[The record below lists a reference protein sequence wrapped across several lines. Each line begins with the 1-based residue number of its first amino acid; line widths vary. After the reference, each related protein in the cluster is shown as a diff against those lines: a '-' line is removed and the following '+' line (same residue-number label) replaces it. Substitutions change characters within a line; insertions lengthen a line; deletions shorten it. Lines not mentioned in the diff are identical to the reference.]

1 MVSIRNIL
9 TSIAALAAVL
19 SFSTIAIAETSHDPC
34 AYSRAAMLSLDQN
47 AFDQDFKGG
56 WRAVAQL
63 DDCRLVAADL
73 IRDYIET
80 NKTSATILI
89 FHEAQMRAMA
99 GQTDE
104 ALDLFAETYRA
115 RGKPDRIGWNHYVD
129 ATIAFLKKD
138 RDALARA
145 RSSLLE
151 VSEPEDFNPVDIDG
165 RAVDLIWPPNLNVV
179 DGFVACFSKS
189 YDEAYNECSGPLVR
203 KPPSKPRVTEASN

>member
-1 MVSIRNIL
+1 MVSIRNSVIV
-9 TSIAALAAVL
+9 LAVGLYLLPDAM
-19 SFSTIAIAETSHDPC
+19 AESPHDPC
-34 AYSRAAMLSLDQN
+34 AYDRAAMLSLDQN

-56 WRAVAQL
+56 WREIARL
-63 DDCRLVAADL
+63 DGCRLVAADL

-99 GQTDE
+99 GQTEE
-104 ALDLFAETYRA
+104 ALHLFSRTYRA
-115 RGKPDRIGWNHYVD
+115 PGKPDRIGWNYYVD
-129 ATIAFLKKD
+129 ATIAFIKKD
-138 RDALARA
+138 QDALARA

-151 VSEPEDFNPVDIDG
+151 VSEPEDFNPVDING

-189 YDEAYNECSGPLVR
+189 YDEAVNKCSGPLVR
-203 KPPSKPRVTEASN
+203 KSPSKPKVPEASN